1 MTYCH
6 HYWLDCNFLSLFRK
20 EYEGIDEVKIQRK
33 YLMLIH
39 NVENETPFTA
49 YNLFNVDKSLI
60 STAFTTTLTYLIILL
75 QFNLCNGASKAKEVQ
90 N

>member
-1 MTYCH
+1 MIVKYFSKE
-6 HYWLDCNFLSLFRK
+6 NKFSFRK
-20 EYEGIDEVKIQRK
+20 EYETVDVKLTQK

-75 QFNLCNGASKAKEVQ
+75 QFNLCNGAKQTEEVQ
-90 N
+90 K